1 MSWLDDLFGS
11 SSDPTTTPVDDGG
24 TVTQVD
30 SPALKWDPDQGWV
43 DQSGNVVYSGSNAS
57 STNYDTGVVNQLAMT
72 PGMEAAQDAFGS
84 SFDTSGWLGGL
95 VSKLGLST
103 VSNMMKQ
110 STTNGKVNPSMLATL
125 AGGLLGGLGSNASW
139 AQPNIQKT
147 GYQGGI
153 PSLVAVREQVPGTYD
168 PTRRPGSGG
177 QQYFTDTQYVSP
189 TDVATAKASAAE
201 QAKVIEAKNKE
212 NPASER
218 KPVAEYAAGGIATL
232 AKGTYLA
239 GGTDGMADKIPAT
252 IDNKQPAKL
261 SHGEFVVSA
270 DCVSALGGGNSEA
283 GAKRLY
289 DMMDRIRM
297 QAHGKKSQMKPVNP
311 KKVLPA

>member
-1 MSWLDDLFGS
+1 MALTQNEDGSWSGTDETDYSYDFG
-11 SSDPTTTPVDDGG
+11 G
-24 TVTQVD
+24 
-30 SPALKWDPDQGWV
+30 
-43 DQSGNVVYSGSNAS
+43 
-57 STNYDTGVVNQLAMT
+57 
-72 PGMEAAQDAFGS
+72 
-84 SFDTSGWLGGL
+84 SFDTSDPNFNWDTYAGNYGGQSFDTADPNFSFDKYMSGEYQKSGDTASQGLGSWLSNLATTVGTAGFNVLKGL
-95 VSKLGLST
+95 TTDSSGKTNYSKLAS
-103 VSNMMKQ
+103 
-110 STTNGKVNPSMLATL
+110 L
-125 AGGLLGGLGSNASW
+125 AGGLIGGLSSNASW

-189 TDVATAKASAAE
+189 TDAATAKASAAE
-201 QAKVIEAKNKE
+201 QAKVIEAKNKA
-212 NPASER
+212 NPANER